1 MNKISYL
8 FIPIIAAAL
17 LAVTAVSATV
27 AEERQPW
34 RIDAAAALPDWFSIS
49 GSHRT
54 RYESL
59 DGQFRATLD
68 GGDQAVALRTILLTE
83 IKLDKLRLGIEVI
96 DSRTYLND
104 RASTLSTTLINPIEL
119 LQGYVRWNVSNLFS
133 PGDRSEL
140 RARRL
145 TLDVGSRRLVA
156 RSLYRN
162 TINTFTGVEWNWRG
176 PAGRHF
182 QAFYTLPVSRKPNTR
197 VDLLDND
204 IEFDE
209 EDVDVRFWG
218 VYYAFAELPG
228 ALRGEVFFLGLDEH
242 DADGRSTR
250 NREYYMPGLRFY
262 RPPSA
267 GRVDY
272 LLESVFQIGQSR
284 SSSIASNTRDLDHLA
299 YFQHVEIGYTFDA
312 PWSPRLIAQYDYASG
327 DDDPADGNNERFDT
341 LFGARRFD
349 FGPTG
354 IYGPF
359 LRNNLSTPGIRLKL
373 RPARDVDVFI
383 AHRAYWLA
391 SDQDAWT
398 TSGVRD
404 VSGRSGSFI
413 GHQIEARFRWE
424 VVPGSYRFETGVA
437 HLFAGGF
444 MDDAPN
450 ANGEGDVAYVYSQ
463 VLFNF

>member
-1 MNKISYL
+1 MNNISYL
-8 FIPIIAAAL
+8 FIPAIATTL
-17 LAVTAVSATV
+17 LGMTAVSAAV
-27 AEERQPW
+27 AEERWPW
-34 RIDAAAALPDWFSIS
+34 RVDTAASLPDWLSIS

-54 RYESL
+54 RYASL
-59 DGQFRATLD
+59 DGQFRVALN
-68 GGDQAVALRTILLTE
+68 GGDQTVALRTILLTE
-83 IKLDKLRLGIEVI
+83 IKFDKLRFGVEVI
-96 DSRTYLND
+96 DSRAHLND
-104 RASTLSTTLINPIEL
+104 HGSTLRTTLINPVEL
-119 LQGYVRWNVSNLFS
+119 LQGYVTWHASNLFS
-133 PGDRSEL
+133 PGDRSDI
-140 RARRL
+140 RAGRL

-162 TINTFTGVEWNWRG
+162 TINTFAGVEWNWRG
-176 PAGRHF
+176 AAGRRF
-182 QAFYTLPVSRKPNTR
+182 QAFYTLPVNRKPNTR
-197 VDLLDND
+197 ADLLDNT

-209 EDVDVRFWG
+209 EDVEVRFWG
-218 VYYAFAELPG
+218 IYYAFAELRA
-228 ALRGEVFFLGLDEH
+228 ALRGEVFFLGLNEH

-250 NREYYMPGLRFY
+250 NREYYMPGLRIY
-262 RPPSA
+262 RPPTR

-272 LLESVFQIGQSR
+272 SLESVFQFGQSR
-284 SSSIASNTRDLDHLA
+284 SSSTATNTRDLDHFA
-299 YFQHVEIGYTFDA
+299 HFQHVEIGYTFDL
-312 PWSPRLIAQYDYASG
+312 PWSPRVIAQYDYASG
-327 DDDPADGNNERFDT
+327 DDDPTDGDNERFDT

-359 LRNNLSTPGIRLKL
+359 LRNNLSTPGVRLKL
-373 RPARDVDVFI
+373 KPTRDVKVFV

-404 VSGRSGSFI
+404 VSGRSGNFI

-424 VVPGSYRFETGVA
+424 VLPGSYRFETGVA
-437 HLFAGGF
+437 HLFAGEF

-450 ANGEGDVAYVYSQ
+450 ANGEGDATYVYSQ